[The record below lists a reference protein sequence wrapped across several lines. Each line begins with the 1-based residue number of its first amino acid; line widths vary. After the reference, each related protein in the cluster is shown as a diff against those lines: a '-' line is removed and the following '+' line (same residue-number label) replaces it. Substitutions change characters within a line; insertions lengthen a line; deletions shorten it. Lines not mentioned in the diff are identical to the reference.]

1 MTTITIRD
9 VPEPV
14 RDTLAARAALAGQS
28 LQEYMRGQV
37 VQLASRPTAEEVM
50 RRAGTRKAATG
61 SRLSS
66 RMILE
71 DRDADRR

>member
-37 VQLASRPTAEEVM
+37 MQMASRPTSEEVM
-50 RRAGTRKAATG
+50 RRAEIRKAATG

-71 DRDADRR
+71 DRDADR